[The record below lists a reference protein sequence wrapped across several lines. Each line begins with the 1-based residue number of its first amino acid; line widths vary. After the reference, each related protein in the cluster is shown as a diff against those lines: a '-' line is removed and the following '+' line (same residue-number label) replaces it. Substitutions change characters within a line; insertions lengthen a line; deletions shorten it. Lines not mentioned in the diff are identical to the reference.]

1 MKSFFFAAALHYIN
15 IKTIHK
21 VTKRQEKKSNFGMKK
36 LIFLIKDYQGI
47 EFHAHFKDIF
57 TGFRAFFYLAQ
68 RHNKLHQGWNNLFA
82 IFGETLLI
90 TVIQ

>member
-1 MKSFFFAAALHYIN
+1 LKSFFFAAALHYIN

-57 TGFRAFFYLAQ
+57 TGFRAFFISL
-68 RHNKLHQGWNNLFA
+68 KLHQGWNNLFA

>member
-1 MKSFFFAAALHYIN
+1 LKSFFFAAALHYIN

-57 TGFRAFFYLAQ
+57 TGFRAFFISLKGIINYTKAGIIYSQYLV
-68 RHNKLHQGWNNLFA
+68 KLY
-82 IFGETLLI
+82 
-90 TVIQ
+90 